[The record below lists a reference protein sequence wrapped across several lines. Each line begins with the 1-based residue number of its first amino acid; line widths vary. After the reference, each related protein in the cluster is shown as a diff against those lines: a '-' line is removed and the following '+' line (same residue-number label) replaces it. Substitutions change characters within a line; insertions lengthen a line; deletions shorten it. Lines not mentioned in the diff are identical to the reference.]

1 MLLLDADIKK
11 FQELY
16 KARFGVDISNDE
28 ALAKGTQLLRLME
41 LVYKPMSKEEYELV
55 QKRRIETIPL
65 LTHKLQNHESE
76 PRVTYNQRGTQQ
88 N

>member
-1 MLLLDADIKK
+1 MLLLDTDIKK

-16 KARFGVDISNDE
+16 KARFGVDISKDE

-41 LVYKPMSKEEYELV
+41 LVYKPMTKEEYELIH
-55 QKRRIETIPL
+55 KRRLKTLPL
-65 LTHKLQNHESE
+65 LTYKLQNHESE
-76 PRVTYNQRGTQQ
+76 PRVTYNQRRTQQ